1 MSDDLSTMAR
11 MFEINAQIFQKAT
24 EGIEPEKWLVRPGN
38 DSNHLLWLSGHVVV
52 HRAIAAKI
60 LAAQWSAPWE
70 SLFVRGAKLVGPE
83 QYPAA
88 NEILRAWKEVSEKLT
103 ASFANAT
110 AEVLRQPSPKDRPS
124 LDGTIGGLVSF
135 LCLHETYHVG
145 QISYVRKF
153 LGYGQVVG

>member
-60 LAAQWSAPWE
+60 LGAQWSAPWE

-83 QYPAA
+83 Q
-88 NEILRAWKEVSEKLT
+88 
-103 ASFANAT
+103 
-110 AEVLRQPSPKDRPS
+110 
-124 LDGTIGGLVSF
+124 
-135 LCLHETYHVG
+135 
-145 QISYVRKF
+145 
-153 LGYGQVVG
+153 